1 MSVFVVLQ
9 QIAPLF
15 IIMAI
20 GILIG
25 RMHISSRAVTQFLSW
40 VCISVF
46 FPASIIKSFSAPVTS
61 QMLQEGSILILA
73 GAVIVAGTFVLAYA
87 VVRIFKMAIPSSNI
101 VYFSLMF
108 SNFGFVGVGI
118 LTAVYGDKGLFY
130 MTMFVLVMRFAF
142 NSLGTVIMQ
151 RGIDT
156 REMPSFKEIFV
167 NPPIIALIVAVIVMI
182 FQIRFPAPIK
192 ASIDSLAACL
202 SPVGM
207 LTVGMLTAN
216 FSMRSFLEDARV
228 YVLVFLRLLIIP
240 IAAMLV
246 MWLIGFRGL
255 MLTVAALTLGLPAAA
270 NCSLMAERYDGD
282 VKLGTQVVTISNV
295 FSIITMPLVVA
306 LAERL
311 AH

>member
-1 MSVFVVLQ
+1 
-9 QIAPLF
+9 
-15 IIMAI
+15 
-20 GILIG
+20 
-25 RMHISSRAVTQFLSW
+25 
-40 VCISVF
+40 
-46 FPASIIKSFSAPVTS
+46 
-61 QMLQEGSILILA
+61 
-73 GAVIVAGTFVLAYA
+73 
-87 VVRIFKMAIPSSNI
+87 MAIPSSNI

-228 YVLVFLRLLIIP
+228 YVLVFLRLLVIP